1 MAIAPMA
8 KVMIV
13 THRSQAEQLL
23 EALQTDGICQ
33 VLNAEEAMV
42 SKNAPELAPKNEL
55 PADARNLLA
64 RLERAIAFLQN
75 FSERPKGLQ
84 TLLAPR
90 AVVEENEYKRVVSD
104 RRLHGIIEESE
115 NIQAESEKLN
125 GRADDLRN
133 LLKMLEPWAAL
144 KTPVEEIGTLNTTAC
159 LAGMLPAQHF
169 QQTESRLSELDAA
182 IQHVGNAENNCAC
195 LVVCLKHSLPE
206 VQKLLRSAEFEQ
218 VNFAPLAGMPAD
230 LIRRHRKS
238 LDETDAEL
246 KKMQEQAA
254 RLAQNLLNL
263 EILYDHYN
271 NLLQREK
278 TQSTAPA
285 TEHTVILEGW
295 VRRKDYKKLEK
306 TVSNFHAAGVMEIQ
320 PAEGEE
326 IPVEIENK
334 KVVKPFEVITRLY
347 GMPVHFNVDPTVFL
361 APFFALFFALCLTDA
376 GYGIII
382 AALTVLF
389 IKKMQGDK
397 KFMWMMGIC
406 AVCTVV
412 AGALTGGWFGDAIQ
426 KFLPALEPLRQKCM
440 WFDPLGN
447 PLMFFKLSLIFGY
460 IHIMTGLIVAF
471 IHNLRRKDYLAACCD
486 QLTWLVMLNSI
497 VLFGLARASIISA
510 KLTALFAALAI
521 PAAVVILT
529 LSERQGGVA
538 QRLGLGAYNLFST
551 VFYLGDILSYA
562 RLMAL
567 GMVTAG
573 FGMAINVIVEMVADI
588 KVPVLGYILAVVIFI
603 AGHLF
608 NAGMSALSAFV
619 HTLRLQ
625 FVEFF
630 PKFFVGGGRQFQ
642 PLAKQYKHICIATE
656 SK

>member
-13 THRSQAEQLL
+13 THRSQAELLL

-33 VLNAEEAMV
+33 VLNAEEAIV
-42 SKNAPELAPKNEL
+42 SKDAPELAPPNESG
-55 PADARNLLA
+55 AGARNLLV
-64 RLERAIAFLQN
+64 RLERAIALLQN

-90 AVVEENEYKRVVSD
+90 AVVAENTYKKVVSD
-104 RRLHGIIEESE
+104 RGLHSVIEESE

-125 GRADDLRN
+125 SRAEDLRS
-133 LLKMLEPWAAL
+133 LLKMLEPWAPL
-144 KTPVEEIGTLNTTAC
+144 QTPVEEIGTLDTTAC
-159 LAGMLPAQHF
+159 LAGMLPAQNF
-169 QQTESRLSELDAA
+169 QQTKDSLSELDAA
-182 IQHVGNAENNCAC
+182 VQLVGNAENKYAC
-195 LVVCLKHSLPE
+195 LVVCLKQSLPE
-206 VQKLLRSAEFEQ
+206 AQKLLRSAEFEQ
-218 VNFAPLAGMPAD
+218 VNFAPLAGTPAE

-238 LDETDAEL
+238 LDEVTGRL
-246 KKMQEQAA
+246 KKLREQAA
-254 RLAQNLLNL
+254 KLSRNLLNL
-263 EILYDHYN
+263 QILYDHYN
-271 NLLQREK
+271 NLLEREK

-295 VRRKDYKKLEK
+295 VRRRDYKKLEK
-306 TVSNFHAAGVMEIQ
+306 TVSNFEAAGLTEIQ
-320 PAEGEE
+320 PADDED

-334 KVVKPFEVITRLY
+334 KAVKPFEVITRLY
-347 GMPVHFNVDPTVFL
+347 GMPVHLNVDPTAFL

-376 GYGIII
+376 GYGILIVV
-382 AALTVLF
+382 LMVLF

-406 AVCTVV
+406 AAATIV

-426 KFLPALEPLRQKCM
+426 KFLPALKPLRQKCL
-440 WFDPLGN
+440 WFDPLEN
-447 PLMFFKLSLIFGY
+447 PLTFFKLSLVLGY
-460 IHIMTGLIVAF
+460 IQIMTGLIVAF
-471 IHNLRRKDYLAACCD
+471 IHNLRGKDYLAAFCD

-497 VLFGLARASIISA
+497 AGLGLAKAAVISP
-510 KLTALFAALAI
+510 KLTGLFAILAV
-521 PAAVVILT
+521 PPAVVIFA

-538 QRLGLGAYNLFST
+538 QRLGLGAYNLFSA

-642 PLAKQYKHICIATE
+642 PLAKQYKHIYIATE